1 MVNEGKAKLRI
12 VPLEL
17 KELHALVAQLHR
29 HHQPVQG
36 HRFSIGCIDEAN
48 GILVGGASVGR
59 PVARL
64 TPPKEVLE
72 VTRLVTNGTPNACS
86 CLYSAAARVGKEL
99 GYKKI
104 QTFILE
110 SEPGVS
116 LIASGWRL
124 EGTSAGGTWQY
135 RGGRRNDQ
143 PTGAKHRYVKE
154 LNK

>member
-1 MVNEGKAKLRI
+1 MTQARLKI

-17 KELHALVAQLHR
+17 KELNALVAQLHR

-59 PVARL
+59 PVSSS
-64 TPPKEVLE
+64 TSPKEVLE
-72 VTRLVTNGTPNACS
+72 VTRLVTNGTSNACS
-86 CLYSAAARVGKEL
+86 CLYSAAARAGKEL

-116 LIASGWRL
+116 LIAAGWKLDGVSSGHSWDHAKRK
-124 EGTSAGGTWQY
+124 
-135 RGGRRNDQ
+135 RRTDQ
-143 PTGAKHRYVKE
+143 PIGPKSRYAKE

>member
-1 MVNEGKAKLRI
+1 MTQARLKI

-17 KELHALVAQLHR
+17 KELNALVAQLHR

-72 VTRLVTNGTPNACS
+72 VTRLVTNGTSNACS

-99 GYKKI
+99 GYKRI

-116 LIASGWRL
+116 LLAAGWKFDGVSVGGQWKHTSGP
-124 EGTSAGGTWQY
+124 
-135 RGGRRNDQ
+135 RRTDQ
-143 PTGAKHRYVKE
+143 PTCPKHRYVKE